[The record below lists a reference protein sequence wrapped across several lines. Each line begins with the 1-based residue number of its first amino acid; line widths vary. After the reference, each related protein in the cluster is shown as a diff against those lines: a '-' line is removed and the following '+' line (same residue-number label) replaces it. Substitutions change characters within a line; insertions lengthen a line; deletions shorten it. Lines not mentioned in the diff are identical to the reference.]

1 MAAPGSSN
9 VLARR
14 VIDDLLDFSGETSL
28 EAMGDQDEV
37 FDSLMCLRDDIQDEN
52 TKLMGLNDVIAEA
65 EEKIAMKEEHVKTME
80 AAILETGRFEL
91 LLLLAGLC
99 SYGCGNLEM
108 GQLLSLWLL
117 FFLLD
122 KLAEV
127 AGSSRLQDRMN
138 LVFSGARSEDESFI
152 ELMRDLCFGFR
163 IRLNKN
169 RRLIAE
175 LEALG
180 QWGDALRCLDYLR
193 EMVVRDFGTLEV
205 LEQLLAGA
213 HVRMRLKDGYV
224 ADMQQME

>member
-1 MAAPGSSN
+1 
-9 VLARR
+9 
-14 VIDDLLDFSGETSL
+14 DH
-28 EAMGDQDEV
+28 DEV
-37 FDSLMCLRDDIQDEN
+37 FDTLMYLRDGIQDEN
-52 TKLMGLNDVIAEA
+52 TKLMGLNDAIVEA
-65 EEKIAMKEEHVKTME
+65 EEKIVMKKEYVKTME
-80 AAILETGRFEL
+80 AA
-91 LLLLAGLC
+91 
-99 SYGCGNLEM
+99 SDDGNNDCD
-108 GQLLSLWLL
+108 GYQLLYTSMSSE
-117 FFLLD
+117 FLD

-138 LVFSGARSEDESFI
+138 LVFSGA
-152 ELMRDLCFGFR
+152 
-163 IRLNKN
+163 RLNKN

-213 HVRMRLKDGYV
+213 HVGMRLKDSYV